1 MQNNNYPVLIE
12 QKLAYDFIIKLVE
25 NGYLTLHDV
34 ENINEQTAHMT
45 KRISENKEI
54 DDITLKLLIEEES
67 FFVFLG
73 KLVRRGYLNYF
84 NLKDVDSDTAMKVLH
99 LIKGYDVRT
108 ICRECGGIYFTTRP
122 ERECMACVK
131 RKCK

>member
-12 QKLAYDFIIKLVE
+12 QKSAYDFIIKLVD

-34 ENINEQTAHMT
+34 GKINKQTAHMT
-45 KRISENKEI
+45 QRIRENKEI
-54 DDITLKLLIEEES
+54 DDITLKLLVEEES

-73 KLVRRGYLNYF
+73 KLVRRGYLNCL
-84 NLKDVDSDTAMKVLH
+84 NLKDVDSDAAIKVLR

-122 ERECMACVK
+122 ERECTACVK
-131 RKCK
+131 RKSK